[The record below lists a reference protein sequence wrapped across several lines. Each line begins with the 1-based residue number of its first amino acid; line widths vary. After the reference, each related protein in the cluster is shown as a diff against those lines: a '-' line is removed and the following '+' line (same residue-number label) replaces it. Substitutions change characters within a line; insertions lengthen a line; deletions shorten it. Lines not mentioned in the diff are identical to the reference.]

1 MAEVIAA
8 VQADLGRGRQ
18 EELPLSNMQRR
29 DKGPSFMPPSVDAS
43 KHYDPGIKQ
52 DLNNKWSTG
61 IADEE
66 SEQMHG
72 LADLNARPWASSRP
86 QAPTQFKIP
95 KITPP
100 AIPPPAI
107 PPPAIPPPA
116 APRQAEPSPSTPPS
130 SSPADSTRPL
140 QVQVVY
146 AGKCEVTLHEGRTIV
161 PDAKFQ
167 VEVSIDKVA
176 ASFMLTAPGKAP
188 VVLNVLAFAV
198 PIVYGTSCIIKP
210 KSGPGTEAIVYKIR
224 PYEPSTADKLARVLE
239 NIQLVLCKRMGH
251 TLTPTPPSTPSTPQ
265 VVKIAAAKSLAGTY
279 TAIAPPRSL
288 ICADSPESSPDQS
301 PRSLRNQLVE
311 LPPNKQGDKVA
322 VKLDDVISDIGVDDV
337 ISDIGGL
344 VRAAYHQ
351 ITGCSVP
358 ISPSEQR
365 SDVALAEWLE
375 RGRLDSDADETK
387 RGLMEILRFLKELQ
401 LRTAAA
407 REPPMMS
414 SQTMEVLKT
423 IDRTNR
429 NQGVIVS
436 YSAPEIMELKKAA
449 VVPREMKIKKGL
461 ASSLW
466 AKK

>member
-66 SEQMHG
+66 SEQMQG
-72 LADLNARPWASSRP
+72 LADLNARPWASSRL
-86 QAPTQFKIP
+86 QAPTQFKIS
-95 KITPP
+95 KIT
-100 AIPPPAI
+100 
-107 PPPAIPPPA
+107 PPAIPPPA

-146 AGKCEVTLHEGRTIV
+146 AGKCEVSLHEGRTIV

-198 PIVYGTSCIIKP
+198 PIVYGTSCIITP

-239 NIQLVLCKRMGH
+239 NIQIVLCKRTGQ

-311 LPPNKQGDKVA
+311 LPANKQGDKVA
-322 VKLDDVISDIGVDDV
+322 VKLDDVIR
-337 ISDIGGL
+337 DIGGL

>member
-52 DLNNKWSTG
+52 HLNNKWSTG

-95 KITPP
+95 KIT
-100 AIPPPAI
+100 
-107 PPPAIPPPA
+107 PPAIPPPA

-239 NIQLVLCKRMGH
+239 NIQIVLCKRMGH

-288 ICADSPESSPDQS
+288 ICADSPESSPTNHRDLYGTS
-301 PRSLRNQLVE
+301 
-311 LPPNKQGDKVA
+311 
-322 VKLDDVISDIGVDDV
+322 
-337 ISDIGGL
+337 SDIGGL
-344 VRAAYHQ
+344 VRAAYHR

-387 RGLMEILRFLKELQ
+387 RALMEILRFLKELQ

-461 ASSLW
+461 ASSMW

>member
-66 SEQMHG
+66 SEQMQG

-86 QAPTQFKIP
+86 QAPTQFKIS
-95 KITPP
+95 KIT
-100 AIPPPAI
+100 
-107 PPPAIPPPA
+107 PPAIPPPA

-140 QVQVVY
+140 QFQVVY

-176 ASFMLTAPGKAP
+176 ASFILTAPGKAP

-239 NIQLVLCKRMGH
+239 NIQIVLCKRTGH

-265 VVKIAAAKSLAGTY
+265 AVKIAAAKSLAGTY

-301 PRSLRNQLVE
+301 PRSLRNQLVD
-311 LPPNKQGDKVA
+311 LPANKQGDKVA
-322 VKLDDVISDIGVDDV
+322 VKLDDV

>member
-1 MAEVIAA
+1 MTAQVIAA
-8 VQADLGRGRQ
+8 IQADLGRGRQ
-18 EELPLSNMQRR
+18 EELPLNNVQKR
-29 DKGPSFMPPSVDAS
+29 DKGPSFMPPSVDES
-43 KHYDPGIKQ
+43 KYYDPGIKQ
-52 DLNNKWSTG
+52 DLNNKWSTE

-66 SEQMHG
+66 SEQMQG
-72 LADLNARPWASSRP
+72 LANFNARPWASSRP
-86 QAPTQFKIP
+86 QVPTQFTIS

-100 AIPPPAI
+100 ATS
-107 PPPAIPPPA
+107 PPA
-116 APRQAEPSPSTPPS
+116 APRQAEPAPSAPPS
-130 SSPADSTRPL
+130 ASPADPKRPL

-161 PDAKFQ
+161 SDAKFQ
-167 VEVSIDKVA
+167 VDVSIDKVA
-176 ASFMLTAPGKAP
+176 ASFMLTAPGKPP

-210 KSGPGTEAIVYKIR
+210 RPGPGTEAIVYKIR
-224 PYEPSTADKLARVLE
+224 PHEPSTADKLARVLE
-239 NIQLVLCKRMGH
+239 NIQIVLCKRMGH
-251 TLTPTPPSTPSTPQ
+251 TLTQTPPSAPSTPQ
-265 VVKIAAAKSLAGTY
+265 VVKYAAAKSLAGTY
-279 TAIAPPRSL
+279 TATAPTRSL

-301 PRSLRNQLVE
+301 PRSLQSQLVE
-311 LPPNKQGDKVA
+311 LPANKQGDKAA
-322 VKLDDVISDIGVDDV
+322 VKLDDV

-375 RGRLDSDADETK
+375 RGHLDSDADETK

-449 VVPREMKIKKGL
+449 VVPREMKVKKSL
-461 ASSLW
+461 TSSLW

>member
-1 MAEVIAA
+1 MTAQVIAA
-8 VQADLGRGRQ
+8 IQADLGRGRQ
-18 EELPLSNMQRR
+18 EELPLNNVQKR
-29 DKGPSFMPPSVDAS
+29 DKGPSFMPPSVDES
-43 KHYDPGIKQ
+43 KYYDPGIKQ
-52 DLNNKWSTG
+52 DLNSKWSTE

-66 SEQMHG
+66 SEQMQG
-72 LADLNARPWASSRP
+72 LANLNARPWASSRP
-86 QAPTQFKIP
+86 QVPTQFAIS

-100 AIPPPAI
+100 ATSPS
-107 PPPAIPPPA
+107 A
-116 APRQAEPSPSTPPS
+116 ALRQAEPAPSAPPS
-130 SSPADSTRPL
+130 SSPADPNRPL

-161 PDAKFQ
+161 SDAKFQ
-167 VEVSIDKVA
+167 VDVSIDKVA
-176 ASFMLTAPGKAP
+176 ASFMLTAPGKPP

-210 KSGPGTEAIVYKIR
+210 RPGPGIEAIVYKIR
-224 PYEPSTADKLARVLE
+224 PHEPSTAVKLARVLE
-239 NIQLVLCKRMGH
+239 NIQIVLCKRMGH
-251 TLTPTPPSTPSTPQ
+251 TLTPTPPSTPLTPQ
-265 VVKIAAAKSLAGTY
+265 VVKDAAAKSLAGRY
-279 TAIAPPRSL
+279 TATAPPRSL

-301 PRSLRNQLVE
+301 PRSLRNQLVD
-311 LPPNKQGDKVA
+311 LPANKQGNKAA
-322 VKLDDVISDIGVDDV
+322 VKLDDV

-375 RGRLDSDADETK
+375 RGHLDSDADETK

-449 VVPREMKIKKGL
+449 VVPREMKVKKGL

-466 AKK
+466 ARK

>member
-1 MAEVIAA
+1 MTAQIIAA
-8 VQADLGRGRQ
+8 IQADLGRGRQ
-18 EELPLSNMQRR
+18 EELPLNNVQRK

-43 KHYDPGIKQ
+43 RYYDPRIKQ

-61 IADEE
+61 IADQE
-66 SEQMHG
+66 SEQMQG
-72 LADLNARPWASSRP
+72 LANLDARPWASSRP
-86 QAPTQFKIP
+86 QAPSLFMISKT
-95 KITPP
+95 TPP
-100 AIPPPAI
+100 AIS
-107 PPPAIPPPA
+107 PPA
-116 APRQAEPSPSTPPS
+116 APRQAEPSPSAPPS
-130 SSPADSTRPL
+130 SGPADPTGPL

-146 AGKCEVTLHEGRTIV
+146 AGKCEVSLHEGRTIV

-167 VEVSIDKVA
+167 VEVSVDKVA
-176 ASFMLTAPGKAP
+176 ASFMLTAPGKPP
-188 VVLNVLAFAV
+188 VVLNVLAVAV
-198 PIVYGTSCIIKP
+198 PVVYGTSCIIKP
-210 KSGPGTEAIVYKIR
+210 RPGPGTEAVVYTIR
-224 PYEPSTADKLARVLE
+224 PHEPSTADKLARVLE
-239 NIQLVLCKRMGH
+239 NIQIVLCKRMGH
-251 TLTPTPPSTPSTPQ
+251 TLAPTPPSTPLTPQ

-279 TAIAPPRSL
+279 TAPPRSL

-301 PRSLRNQLVE
+301 PRSIQSQLVE
-311 LPPNKQGDKVA
+311 LAAKKQGDKA
-322 VKLDDVISDIGVDDV
+322 TVKLDDV

-358 ISPSEQR
+358 MSPSEQP
-365 SDVALAEWLE
+365 SDVALAEWVG

-414 SQTMEVLKT
+414 SQTMEVLQT

-449 VVPREMKIKKGL
+449 VVPREMKVKKGL

>member
-1 MAEVIAA
+1 MMAEVIAA

-52 DLNNKWSTG
+52 HLNNKWSTG

-95 KITPP
+95 KIT
-100 AIPPPAI
+100 
-107 PPPAIPPPA
+107 PPAIPPPA

-239 NIQLVLCKRMGH
+239 NIQIVLCKRMGH

-311 LPPNKQGDKVA
+311 LPANKQGDKVA
-322 VKLDDVISDIGVDDV
+322 VKLDDVISDIG
-337 ISDIGGL
+337 GL
-344 VRAAYHQ
+344 VRAAYHR

-387 RGLMEILRFLKELQ
+387 RALMEILRFLKELQ

-461 ASSLW
+461 ASSMW

>member
-1 MAEVIAA
+1 MA
-8 VQADLGRGRQ
+8 
-18 EELPLSNMQRR
+18 
-29 DKGPSFMPPSVDAS
+29 
-43 KHYDPGIKQ
+43 KH
-52 DLNNKWSTG
+52 LAG

-66 SEQMHG
+66 SEQMQG

-86 QAPTQFKIP
+86 QAPTQFKIS
-95 KITPP
+95 KIT
-100 AIPPPAI
+100 
-107 PPPAIPPPA
+107 PPAIPPPA

-198 PIVYGTSCIIKP
+198 PIVYGTSCIITP

-239 NIQLVLCKRMGH
+239 NIQIVLCKRTGQ

-311 LPPNKQGDKVA
+311 LPANKQGDKVA
-322 VKLDDVISDIGVDDV
+322 VKLDDVIR
-337 ISDIGGL
+337 DIGGL